1 MQGLASVPLFVG
13 YDTDVVDPAAAGR
26 IFSYDVTGGRYPE
39 LYYESI
45 GSGSVFAKGSLK
57 KTWRPGLTEGDVV
70 RVAVE
75 ALYDAADDDSATG
88 GPDTVRGIYP
98 VVLLVTADGVARVD
112 DDRLAEIVA
121 EVVADRSARPG
132 S

>member
-1 MQGLASVPLFVG
+1 MKKLWRAGL
-13 YDTDVVDPAAAGR
+13 DQAG
-26 IFSYDVTGGRYPE
+26 
-39 LYYESI
+39 
-45 GSGSVFAKGSLK
+45 
-57 KTWRPGLTEGDVV
+57 VV

-98 VVLLVTADGVARVD
+98 VVLLVTAEGVTRVP
-112 DDRLAEIVA
+112 DDRLAETVTAVI
-121 EVVADRSARPG
+121 ADRTARPG